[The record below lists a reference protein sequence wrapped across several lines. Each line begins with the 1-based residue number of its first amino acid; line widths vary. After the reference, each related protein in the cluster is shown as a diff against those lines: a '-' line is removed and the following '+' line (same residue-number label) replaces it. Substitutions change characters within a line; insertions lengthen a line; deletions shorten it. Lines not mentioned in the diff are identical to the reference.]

1 MIFIDLDQLE
11 SFKEIEFFDQISP
24 NFQSHLLHDR
34 IDDRLKHKLRKVNL
48 TCCDIKHQLLH
59 ARKGTIKDYTFNCYG
74 MLDVIL
80 VVLFGEVV
88 EDGDCAHG
96 ATPEAELVD
105 SLGAFEMEED
115 VF

>member
-1 MIFIDLDQLE
+1 M
-11 SFKEIEFFDQISP
+11 
-24 NFQSHLLHDR
+24 
-34 IDDRLKHKLRKVNL
+34 
-48 TCCDIKHQLLH
+48 
-59 ARKGTIKDYTFNCYG
+59 
-74 MLDVIL
+74 IL

-115 VF
+115 VFEVLGFIDSHGGVFAI